1 MDQGELEKM
10 ARPKVVA
17 IIQARVGS
25 ARLPYKVFRAIEGR
39 TMLERV
45 VQRVGLA
52 ETVDQ
57 VVITTTTEAGDNA
70 IADLSLQRDWLCYR
84 GDEQNLLNSFYKAA
98 RMFAADAVVRICGD
112 CPLIDPVVIDEA
124 VEKFLERY
132 PDIDYVSNVLPRTF
146 PRGLDVEVISIDA
159 LHKEWNEL
167 TKWLDYVTL
176 RIRKNPENYRT
187 ANVSCDRDYSYM
199 RWTVDTAK
207 DLEFVRKV
215 YRYLLGDSFG
225 WEEVVDLLDKNPG
238 WVIRDTQ
245 TDPN

>member
-1 MDQGELEKM
+1 MEK
-10 ARPKVVA
+10 PKVVA

-25 ARLPYKVFRAIEGR
+25 TRLPGKVFRVIEGR

-45 VQRVGLA
+45 VQRTKSA

-57 VVITTTTEAGDNA
+57 VVIATTTEDSDNV
-70 IADLSLQRDWLCYR
+70 IADLSLRWSWLCYR

-112 CPLIDPVVIDEA
+112 CPLIDPGVIDET
-124 VEKFLERY
+124 VEKFLEHY

-159 LHKEWNEL
+159 LHKEWREL

-176 RIRKNPENYRT
+176 RIRKNPENYRIE
-187 ANVSCDRDYSYM
+187 NVSSGGDFSFM
-199 RWTVDTAK
+199 RWTVDTAE
-207 DLEFVRKV
+207 DLEFVRRV
-215 YRYLLGDSFG
+215 YRHLLGSSFS
-225 WEEVVDLLDKNPG
+225 WKDVISLLDKNPD
-238 WVIRDTQ
+238 WVLLDTQ
-245 TDPN
+245 AEPI